1 MTLEELLGDEK
12 EFQFLIGKVEPNQK
26 LLVYIPRMGLP
37 SQFLIGKVEQ
47 LGIIGIEAVLKT
59 VAGAQFLIGK
69 V

>member
-1 MTLEELLGDEK
+1 MTLEELFGDEK
-12 EFQFLIGKVEPNQK
+12 EF
-26 LLVYIPRMGLP
+26 
-37 SQFLIGKVEQ
+37 QFLIGKVEQ

>member
-47 LGIIGIEAVLKT
+47 PT
-59 VAGAQFLIGK
+59 VSSQVNLANYFAHYVSIPYR
-69 V
+69 